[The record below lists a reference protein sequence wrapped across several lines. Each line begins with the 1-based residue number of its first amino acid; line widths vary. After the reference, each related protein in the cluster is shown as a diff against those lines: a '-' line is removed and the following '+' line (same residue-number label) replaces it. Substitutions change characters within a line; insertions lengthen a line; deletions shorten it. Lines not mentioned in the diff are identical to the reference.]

1 MPLPSLSSK
10 RTVSRS
16 YHNAQASLWPLE
28 SCAFTPAQPPPHPV
42 EASSEGFG
50 ESPPVLPPPQLA
62 PYPILWGDW
71 PRCHIRRQWI
81 RLLRTQTVT
90 LTFGSA
96 KLEEKKEE
104 EAQHAHVQ
112 TRAQRAHWRLSWHER
127 MARNARLS
135 SASPLEVTLHGRAFC
150 FCSVLWLGCGDRRIN
165 IQQHRLFLFSGSLLA
180 WGPFIFISVYVF
192 LPFHSTFPPS

>member
-1 MPLPSLSSK
+1 M
-10 RTVSRS
+10 
-16 YHNAQASLWPLE
+16 
-28 SCAFTPAQPPPHPV
+28 
-42 EASSEGFG
+42 
-50 ESPPVLPPPQLA
+50 LPPPQLA

-135 SASPLEVTLHGRAFC
+135 SASPLEVTLHGLPAAFAQS
-150 FCSVLWLGCGDRRIN
+150 FGLDVVT
-165 IQQHRLFLFSGSLLA
+165 A
-180 WGPFIFISVYVF
+180 A
-192 LPFHSTFPPS
+192 